1 MTDKN
6 DALFLVRLPFG
17 QKTISYE
24 EVPELIAMAK
34 SPDYDAEKASEHEA
48 VMLALDV
55 CQEEGPLR
63 AAVQAGEVEVLDKSF
78 HRMTQPFNG
87 RLKDTVLT
95 VQALREYVESIKG
108 FLEVEDAPEPQAV
121 TPSPVP
127 LVQAYAEQ
135 LANRR
140 AANCYDIHEA
150 AQAIALQLGLNEYNA
165 QKLLDDMGQ
174 AAFDGAL
181 VVRSPRGHDQYAPTS
196 PPKTTYGFD
205 SLTTPDDVNQWA
217 TERRFT
223 WRWLSEPKDEA
234 SSPASNSESFP
245 WPRVMHGQRVW
256 TLSEAIDEIARA
268 LELHSSQR
276 DRLMAQAVKD
286 ASAGVLVLRDLY
298 AGGIM
303 KRGDHMSEL
312 LDYVFSRDMN
322 AWLDLIDAPFPY
334 RLPEAEPAQEPQ
346 PTTPSRAPVETASAS
361 DGAEPATGKKWTS
374 EKLNEL
380 KSYRDKHGTKK
391 AAEYFNISQQLIRRK
406 LPSEKPQPK
415 GHSVFT
421 HRIK

>member
-1 MTDKN
+1 MTN
-6 DALFLVRLPFG
+6 
-17 QKTISYE
+17 E
-24 EVPELIAMAK
+24 EL
-34 SPDYDAEKASEHEA
+34 
-48 VMLALDV
+48 
-55 CQEEGPLR
+55 
-63 AAVQAGEVEVLDKSF
+63 
-78 HRMTQPFNG
+78 N
-87 RLKDTVLT
+87 
-95 VQALREYVESIKG
+95 
-108 FLEVEDAPEPQAV
+108 
-121 TPSPVP
+121 
-127 LVQAYAEQ
+127 QAYAEQ

-150 AQAIALQLGLNEYNA
+150 AHAIALQLGLNEYRTE
-165 QKLLDDMGQ
+165 KLRDDMGQ

-181 VVRSPRGHDQYAPTS
+181 TVRSPGGHDQYAPTS

-205 SLTTPDDVNQWA
+205 SLTTPDDVNKWA

-234 SSPASNSESFP
+234 SSPARDSDSFP

-276 DRLMAQAVKD
+276 DRLMTQAVKD

-334 RLPEAEPAQEPQ
+334 RLPDDEPAQEPQ
-346 PTTPSRAPVETASAS
+346 ATTPSPAPVMADEIAFDMVATRQELIDAFGKFTGMSLAWFDNLNDS
-361 DGAEPATGKKWTS
+361 PKLKAARKYAGQGGRHSAEPLFCPYEVMQWLADPKRKKGKP
-374 EKLNEL
+374 LNNTTAWRLL
-380 KSYRDKHGTKK
+380 KGSFGKVY
-391 AAEYFNISQQLIRRK
+391 NL
-406 LPSEKPQPK
+406 
-415 GHSVFT
+415 HS
-421 HRIK
+421 IGDPNAN